1 MNTAGKAGATNP
13 MTMKYL
19 KTIALLMLLATQ
31 VMAQVRVESAIDT
44 PQILIGEQAHVT
56 LTVTLR
62 EGQSAALPEY
72 EPSARLIEGVEVV
85 AQGEVDTTKLDN
97 QMQRLSRVYTL
108 TSFDDSLYA
117 LPPFKAVVDGKEYQ
131 AKKLALKVVTI
142 DVDTEHPDQFFPPKG
157 LQTNPFMWKEWV
169 RPFWMSMLLIIL
181 CLLLYYLVIRLGD
194 NKPIVARIRF
204 VKKVLPHKKAF
215 SVINKLKSK
224 SLNTDADQKAYYT
237 TLVDTLRTYL
247 KERFGFN
254 AMEMTS
260 SEIIERLSQEEDT
273 EKLNE
278 LRSLFQTADLVKFA
292 KYSTEINEKDR
303 NLESVVE
310 FIETTKTEDMPTIEK
325 IEPTLTESDKR
336 SQKSR
341 RLVITLIA
349 LTAISILVVLAFTCW
364 QLYLLVL

>member
-1 MNTAGKAGATNP
+1 MK
-13 MTMKYL
+13 MKYL
-19 KTIALLMLLATQ
+19 KTIALMCCFASQAL
-31 VMAQVRVESAIDT
+31 AQVKVESVIDA
-44 PQILIGEQAHVT
+44 PGILIGEQTDVT
-56 LTVTLR
+56 LSVTLS
-62 EGQSAALPEY
+62 EKQSAALPEF
-72 EPSARLIEGVEVV
+72 EPNAQLTPGVEVV
-85 AQGEVDTTKLDN
+85 RQSDVDTTRLDN
-97 QMQRLSRVYTL
+97 QMMRLSRKYTL
-108 TSFDDSLYA
+108 TSFDDTLYQ
-117 LPPFKAVVDGKEYQ
+117 LPPFKAVVNGKEY
-131 AKKLALKVVTI
+131 ASRA
-142 DVDTEHPDQFFPPKG
+142 
-157 LQTNPFMWKEWV
+157 NPFQWKEWV
-169 RPFWMSMLLIIL
+169 KPFWMSVLLILL
-181 CLLLYYLVIRLGD
+181 CLLLYYFVIRLGD

-215 SVINKLKSK
+215 NVINKLKSK

-247 KERFGFN
+247 EERFGFN

-278 LRSLFQTADLVKFA
+278 LRELFQTADLVKFA
-292 KYSTEINEKDR
+292 KYSTEIHEKDR

-341 RLVITLIA
+341 RLIITLIV
-349 LTAISILVVLAFTCW
+349 LDSISILVVLAFVCW
-364 QLYLLVL
+364 HLYLLMI